1 MYYTII
7 FVFIVLF
14 RSRFKYI
21 ESAYTSPGR
30 NMMLRQNVFSR
41 LHHANGAINFC
52 GEHVPG
58 GDHYEIGTI
67 NGAMESAQ
75 CAVQRWY
82 PSLIST
88 KFLKMSSKI

>member
-1 MYYTII
+1 M
-7 FVFIVLF
+7 
-14 RSRFKYI
+14 K
-21 ESAYTSPGR
+21 
-30 NMMLRQNVFSR
+30 LRKNVFSR
-41 LHHANGAINFC
+41 LHHVNGAINFC

-82 PSLIST
+82 PSLLST